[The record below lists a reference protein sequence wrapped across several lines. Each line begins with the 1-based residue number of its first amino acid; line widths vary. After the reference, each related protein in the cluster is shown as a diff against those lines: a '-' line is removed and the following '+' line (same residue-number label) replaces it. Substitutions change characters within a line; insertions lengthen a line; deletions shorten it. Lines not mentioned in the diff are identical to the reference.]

1 MDARTLRFTDDG
13 DVPNNPRWPV
23 LHYPRAVDPS
33 EGDTAGAFER
43 LFKGNG
49 WGGGWRNGIFSFTH
63 YHAGAHEVLGIARG
77 TARVQLG
84 GDRGT
89 AVEVAAG
96 DVVLLPAGTGHKLLA
111 SSGDLLVV
119 GAYPPGQEPDIRR
132 AGERDP
138 EGIRASVAAVPKPA
152 TDPVGGKDGPVAT
165 LWT

>member
-1 MDARTLRFTDDG
+1 
-13 DVPNNPRWPV
+13 
-23 LHYPRAVDPS
+23 
-33 EGDTAGAFER
+33 
-43 LFKGNG
+43 
-49 WGGGWRNGIFSFTH
+49 
-63 YHAGAHEVLGIARG
+63 
-77 TARVQLG
+77 VQLG